1 MAKRKDS
8 EALNVQAGNC
18 PKCGKHNITAKYVKN
33 ADKSIT
39 QTILCNDCGNTITVT
54 EANRY
59 RAAKSALTKWGYAEG
74 YGPAKQVK
82 SEAVKE
88 VKKIETKPEAKK
100 AEAKLEPKKVEKK
113 KATTVKVEK
122 TTFNSMPKKKE
133 KEVIADEKRIQL
145 SHDKNEL
152 LKSLK
157 NVIATFER
165 NNPKEDCPVTLGDLM
180 KVYGFTNEEIASVMS
195 VPKYKKKF
203 LKSRQEVIMYLNQG
217 ISVYTRDKDGTTFKY
232 TPVCKLE
239 DTQETAYM
247 FDATGLSNYAY
258 IIEN

>member
-33 ADKSIT
+33 EDKSIT
-39 QTILCNDCGNTITVT
+39 QTILCNDCGNSITVT

-59 RAAKSALTKWGYAEG
+59 RAAKTALTKWGYAEG
-74 YGPAKQVK
+74 YGPAKLVK
-82 SEAVKE
+82 AEAVKKEKTESKITE
-88 VKKIETKPEAKK
+88 VKQVAKK
-100 AEAKLEPKKVEKK
+100 EEKK
-113 KATTVKVEK
+113 KVATVKDVK

-133 KEVIADEKRIQL
+133 KELIADEKRIQL

-152 LKSLK
+152 LKTLK
-157 NVIATFER
+157 NVIAKFEQ

-180 KVYGFTNEEIASVMS
+180 KVYGFTNEEISSVMS

-217 ISVYTRDKDGTTFKY
+217 ISVYTRDKEGTTFKY

>member
-33 ADKSIT
+33 KDKSIT
-39 QTILCNDCGNTITVT
+39 QTILCNDCGNSITVT

-59 RAAKSALTKWGYAEG
+59 RAAKTALTKWGYAEG
-74 YGPAKQVK
+74 YGPVKAAKANV
-82 SEAVKE
+82 E
-88 VKKIETKPEAKK
+88 VKKPEPKKKEEVVVKK
-100 AEAKLEPKKVEKK
+100 AEPKKVEAKK
-113 KATTVKVEK
+113 PQKVKEVK
-122 TTFNSMPKKKE
+122 TTFNSLPKKKE

-145 SHDKNEL
+145 SHEKNEL

-157 NVIATFER
+157 SVIARFGI
-165 NNPKEDCPVTLGDLM
+165 NNPNEECPVTLGDLM
-180 KVYGFTNEEIASVMS
+180 KVYGFTNSEIASVMS

-217 ISVYTRDKDGTTFKY
+217 VSVYTRDKDGTTFKY
-232 TPVCKLE
+232 TPVGKLE

-258 IIEN
+258 IIEK

>member
-33 ADKSIT
+33 KDQSIT
-39 QTILCNDCGNTITVT
+39 QTILCNDCGNSIVVT

-59 RAAKSALTKWGYAEG
+59 RAAKVALTKWGYAEG
-74 YGPAKQVK
+74 YGPAKAIKEKTEAKKHEPEKKKDVAVKKVETKK
-82 SEAVKE
+82 SEPKKTEKAKE
-88 VKKIETKPEAKK
+88 VKP
-100 AEAKLEPKKVEKK
+100 
-113 KATTVKVEK
+113 
-122 TTFNSMPKKKE
+122 TFNSLPKKKE
-133 KEVIADEKRIQL
+133 KEVIIDEKTVQL
-145 SHDKNEL
+145 SSEKNEL

-157 NVIATFER
+157 SVIARFGI
-165 NNPKEDCPVTLGDLM
+165 NNPNEECPVTLGDLM
-180 KVYGFTNEEIASVMS
+180 KVYGFTNSEIASVLS

-217 ISVYTRDKDGTTFKY
+217 ISVYTRDREGTIFKY

-239 DTQETAYM
+239 DTQETADM
-247 FDATGLSNYAY
+247 FEATGLSNYAY
-258 IIEN
+258 IIEK